1 MVELLGEK
9 QRQLRSRHSDTA
21 AVGELQPSA
30 LIASVCVTANCLQT
44 SVNVSI
50 SGLVVEYIVA
60 IDVTRV
66 RFPAAALRYLYACCM
81 RTRRGSA
88 CDDHREAELR
98 SG

>member
-1 MVELLGEK
+1 MRSDIRSSLRVSGEGGASNGGQLAMVELLGEK

-66 RFPAAALRYLYACCM
+66 RFPADAFA
-81 RTRRGSA
+81 
-88 CDDHREAELR
+88 
-98 SG
+98 

>member
-1 MVELLGEK
+1 MRSDIRSSLRVSGEGGASNGCQLAMVELLGEK

-44 SVNVSI
+44 NVNVSI

-66 RFPAAALRYLYACCM
+66 RLPADAFA
-81 RTRRGSA
+81 
-88 CDDHREAELR
+88 
-98 SG
+98 